1 MNLAQVPRMWF
12 GDCRKR
18 TDYCRRIRVDI
29 GQRRDGRILASR
41 SAATTQCSHRCESS
55 GDPTRDLLGHTVSA
69 RRVIDEPT
77 LRSGAGKAVMSHH
90 MARARNRRPQTSR
103 SVTRRGRGVR
113 GPVLP
118 NSVPAWRTRG
128 EKFDLLVLEAFAPL
142 DTRWHERLTKLDIA
156 VDEVP
161 KIRPLDPDSVNW
173 PDEVVA
179 DGPVPLSRL
188 IPAGVDRRGSATR
201 ARVVL
206 FRRPLE
212 LRAKHP
218 EDLIDLLHEILV
230 QQIATYL
237 GVDPDVIDPE
247 LAAGPD

>member
-1 MNLAQVPRMWF
+1 MAR
-12 GDCRKR
+12 G
-18 TDYCRRIRVDI
+18 RIR
-29 GQRRDGRILASR
+29 
-41 SAATTQCSHRCESS
+41 
-55 GDPTRDLLGHTVSA
+55 
-69 RRVIDEPT
+69 
-77 LRSGAGKAVMSHH
+77 
-90 MARARNRRPQTSR
+90 RRPTTSR

-118 NSVPAWRTRG
+118 NTVPAWRTRG
-128 EKFDLLVLEAFAPL
+128 EKFDMLVLEAFAPV
-142 DTRWHERLTKLDIA
+142 DARWHERLTKLDIA
-156 VDEVP
+156 VDDVP
-161 KIRPLDPDSVNW
+161 KIRPLDMESVTW

-218 EDLIDLLHEILV
+218 ENLVDLLHDILV
-230 QQIATYL
+230 QQVATYL
-237 GVDPDVIDPE
+237 GVEPDIIDPGLTE
-247 LAAGPD
+247 PE